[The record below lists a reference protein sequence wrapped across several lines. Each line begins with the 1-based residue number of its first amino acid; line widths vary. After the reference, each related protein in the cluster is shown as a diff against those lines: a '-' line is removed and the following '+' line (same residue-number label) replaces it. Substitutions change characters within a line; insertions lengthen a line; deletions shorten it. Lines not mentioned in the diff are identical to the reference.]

1 MSFLTKAELEYRLD
15 VGEGRFRKQSAVS
28 VQQATPTKGVTL
40 EDIFRGVSAL
50 EKSLMP
56 LVQAVQ
62 AIPPNSPLGRMI
74 TSMEQ
79 LKACQ
84 VPPVRLRTSVGL
96 HSHGRTGTR
105 RR

>member
-15 VGEGRFRKQSAVS
+15 VVEGRFRKQVAVS
-28 VQQATPTKGVTL
+28 EQPTKGVTL

-50 EKSLMP
+50 QKSLMP

-62 AIPPNSPLGRMI
+62 AIPPNSPLGRMV
-74 TSMEQ
+74 TSMKQ

-84 VPPVRLRTSVGL
+84 SPPVRLRSSVGL
-96 HSHGRTGTR
+96 HSHDRTGTR
-105 RR
+105 RH

>member
-15 VGEGRFRKQSAVS
+15 VVEGRFRKQVAVLE
-28 VQQATPTKGVTL
+28 QPTKGVTL

-50 EKSLMP
+50 EKRLRP

-74 TSMEQ
+74 TAMEQ

-84 VPPVRLRTSVGL
+84 VPPVRLRASEKF
-96 HSHGRTGTR
+96 HSYGRTGPR
-105 RR
+105 RHVG